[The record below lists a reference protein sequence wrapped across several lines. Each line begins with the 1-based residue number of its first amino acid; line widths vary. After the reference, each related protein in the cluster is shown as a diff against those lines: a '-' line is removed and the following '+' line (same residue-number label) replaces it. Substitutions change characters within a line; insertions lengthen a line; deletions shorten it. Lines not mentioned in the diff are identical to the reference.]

1 MNSTETFTIR
11 ARDGAEL
18 VLGPPDPDAFTA
30 RLIAPGLSAEVAVFH
45 YGGDFLGQYFA
56 ELAASWRGWDGGRD
70 WRSLEG
76 ALEFHASISKAGA
89 VLIQVVLRNS
99 ADFSWRLTYDFGI
112 ENGDLDM
119 LAREAAAFGRLL
131 GAAI

>member
-1 MNSTETFTIR
+1 MNSPETFTIR
-11 ARDGAEL
+11 ADDGAEL
-18 VLGPPDPDAFTA
+18 VLGPPDPDAFMA
-30 RLIAPGLSAEVAVFH
+30 RLRAPGLNAEVAVFH
-45 YGGDFLGQYFA
+45 FGGDFLGKYFA
-56 ELAASWRGWDGGRD
+56 DLATNWRGWDGDRD

-99 ADFSWRLTYDFGI
+99 ADFTWRVTYDFGI

-119 LAREAAAFGRLL
+119 LAREAAAFGQLL
-131 GAAI
+131 VATT